1 MSDRGADSRLV
12 RCEGNGGDAMR
23 QARWRLAAVLCAV
36 LASAGAIQ
44 VQAQALPLTQAN
56 AQTNAQQQGDIQAP
70 VQDVIADRSLTSD
83 AVLNALDPNA
93 VRARSLRIGATS
105 RVAAPARA
113 SASLLVTFDTNS
125 TELTSMAR
133 RQLDIVASAL
143 RNERLVEY
151 RFTVEGHADP
161 RGHADTNMTLSQER
175 AESVKRYLT
184 GQGIAED
191 RLIAEGH
198 GDREPMLPAEPAAP
212 ENRRV
217 TFVTQKR

>member
-1 MSDRGADSRLV
+1 MSDCGADSRLV

-56 AQTNAQQQGDIQAP
+56 AQQQGAIQAP